1 MMYNYR
7 CHCNNI
13 SQYFAHFQN
22 RVCINSANLDETFK
36 FDHRTRP
43 AKTEY
48 IYNKSKWL
56 ISTMEPLNNTEP
68 QTYDNFEKDK
78 KKWIEEATKLY
89 INII

>member
-1 MMYNYR
+1 M
-7 CHCNNI
+7 
-13 SQYFAHFQN
+13 
-22 RVCINSANLDETFK
+22 
-36 FDHRTRP
+36 
-43 AKTEY
+43 
-48 IYNKSKWL
+48 